1 MRIAVTGLGAVT
13 ALGPTR
19 ESTWERLI
27 AGETG
32 IKEIRAWDTTRYKT
46 KRAGAAQDFD
56 PLQHFPPKVARRMD
70 RCHQIAIAAAREA
83 VADAGLDL
91 NQIDLRRVGI
101 VIGSSLGGMPSW
113 QRFDK
118 TLVAT
123 GRSRGRLVYEYPL
136 HVCLDRLTAA
146 LGFLGPRAVTSTA
159 CTASTLSIGFSLDL
173 LRSGQ
178 ADFMLTGGVDP
189 LAEFSFAGFSS
200 MKNVAPE
207 ACAPFSL
214 PIGLTT
220 GEAAGLLIIEPL
232 ERAVERGARVYAE
245 LVSHQ
250 LTADAYHPTSGDP
263 TGVTQRRA
271 IVEAMER
278 SGVTPEDIDYV
289 NAHGTGTAGNDQIES
304 KLMPVIY
311 GDRGALLPISSV
323 KGALGHTLGAAGGIE
338 ALITVLAVARDMI
351 PPTTNFTEPRPG
363 PDVDCVPN
371 KARNQTVN
379 VAITQ
384 NFAFGGNNAA
394 IVIRKH
400 DLPGIRAPEFP
411 QRRVVLS
418 GMGLITPIGNGK
430 DEFLAGLE
438 SGRCGIGEIETFDTD
453 GISPSNGA
461 TVVDFDPARFTRA
474 RMRRMDRYGQL
485 TVCAAELAFRDA
497 SLKVTRDNS
506 GRIGIMVGTTLGPLA
521 SVKAFHEPMA
531 AGHPEKCNPA
541 IFPNTVLN
549 AGAGLV
555 AIQLRLK
562 GCNAALSCGK
572 SSGLGAVGH
581 AYEHVHAGG
590 ADVVIAGGVEE
601 LDRAALTVFTA
612 ATHTPPYLGHLTD
625 RESLSCPFDL
635 RRSGVVLGE
644 GAVLLTVEALES
656 AQERD
661 GPIYGEILGY
671 HICADRPVELG
682 WDPSGEGLVR
692 SMRTALERSGV
703 DAGEIQ
709 LVAAGALSHPLH
721 DRIEARAINEVFGH
735 RGVPVV
741 ALSSVLGGSAA
752 LGSASL
758 CAILLGMQGG
768 FLPAGVEYVE
778 TDPECDLDIVHG
790 SPRPANF
797 EMALINAIS
806 YGGSN
811 VSMVVRKYEG

>member
-19 ESTWERLI
+19 ESTWQRLI
-27 AGETG
+27 AGESG
-32 IKEIRAWDTTRYKT
+32 IREIHAWDTSHYKT
-46 KRAGAAQDFD
+46 DFAGAAQDFD
-56 PLQHFPPKVARRMD
+56 PLEHFPPKVARRMD

-83 VADAGLDL
+83 VADAG
-91 NQIDLRRVGI
+91 IDLERIDPGRAGI

-113 QRFDK
+113 QRFDRI
-118 TLVAT
+118 LAT
-123 GRSRGRLVYEYPL
+123 TGQWRGRLVYEYPL

-178 ADFMLTGGVDP
+178 ADLILTGGVDP

-200 MKNVAPE
+200 MKNVSPQ
-207 ACAPFSL
+207 ACAPFSM

-220 GEAAGLLIIEPL
+220 GEAAGLLVVEPL
-232 ERAVERGARVYAE
+232 ERALERGAHIYAE

-263 TGVTQRRA
+263 TGGSQKRA

-278 SGVTPEDIDYV
+278 SGVTPEEIDYV

-304 KLMPVIY
+304 KLMTVIY
-311 GDRGALLPISSV
+311 GDRGCQLPISSV

-338 ALITVLAVARDMI
+338 ALITVLAVARDVI
-351 PPTTNFTEPRPG
+351 PPTTNFTKPRPG
-363 PDVDCVPN
+363 SNIDCVPN
-371 KARNQTVN
+371 ESRNQPVN

-400 DLPGIRAPEFP
+400 DLDGNRAPDFP

-418 GMGLITPIGNGK
+418 GMGLITPIGSGK
-430 DEFLAGLE
+430 DEFLAGIE
-438 SGRCGIGEIETFDTD
+438 SGRCGVGDIKTFDTE
-453 GISPSNGA
+453 GISPGIGA
-461 TVVDFDPARFTRA
+461 TVEDFDPARFTRA
-474 RMRRMDRYGQL
+474 RTRRMDRYGQF

-497 SLKVTRDNS
+497 QLKVTRGNA
-506 GRIGIMVGTTLGPLA
+506 GRIGVMVGTTLGPTA

-531 AGHPEKCNPA
+531 TGHPEKCNPA

-549 AGAGLV
+549 AGAGLA
-555 AIQLRLK
+555 AIQLRVK
-562 GCNAALSCGK
+562 GCNAALSCGQA
-572 SSGLGAVGH
+572 SGLSAIGH
-581 AYEHVHAGG
+581 AYEHVSGGG

-601 LDRAALTVFTA
+601 LDPASLRAFTA
-612 ATHTPPYLGHLTD
+612 ATQTPPYLGHLSD
-625 RESLSCPFDL
+625 REPMSCPFDL
-635 RRSGVVLGE
+635 RRSGMVMGE
-644 GAVLLTVEALES
+644 GAVLLAGEALES
-656 AQERD
+656 AQKRQ
-661 GPIYGEILGY
+661 GPIYAEILGY
-671 HICADRPVELG
+671 HICADQPVELG

-692 SMRTALERSGV
+692 SMRTALERSEVEPG
-703 DAGEIQ
+703 DIQ

-721 DRIEARAINEVFGH
+721 DRIEAKAINEVFGH

-741 ALSSVLGGSAA
+741 ALSSSLGGSAV
-752 LGSASL
+752 LGATSLSAV
-758 CAILLGMQGG
+758 LLGMQGG
-768 FLPAGVEYVE
+768 FLPAGCDGIEA
-778 TDPECDLDIVHG
+778 DPECDLDIVSG
-790 SPRPANF
+790 KPRPANL
-797 EMALINAIS
+797 ETVLVNAIS